1 MTRLENKVAIV
12 TGASSGIGRAIALRY
27 AHEGAK
33 VVCADLTLHPH
44 SEDAT
49 PTHEAIQQTG
59 GQAIFQ
65 QTDVSNTAQMQ
76 SLVQSAV
83 SAYGR
88 LDILANNAGIGTG
101 GREPS
106 ALHEADEELWDD
118 TMRVNSKSVFLGCK
132 YALVQMLQQD
142 PHPSGDRGW
151 IVNVSSIAS
160 LIAIE
165 GIGPYSASKGA
176 VSSLT
181 RQAALDYAPHR
192 IHINAICP
200 GFVRTPILLAAATD
214 PALAD
219 EYHRRHPFGGIGETE
234 YIAAMAVVL
243 ASDDARWMTGVVLP
257 VDGGYTV
264 R

>member
-33 VVCADLTLHPH
+33 VVCADLALHPR

-88 LDILANNAGIGTG
+88 LD
-101 GREPS
+101 
-106 ALHEADEELWDD
+106 
-118 TMRVNSKSVFLGCK
+118 M
-132 YALVQMLQQD
+132 
-142 PHPSGDRGW
+142 
-151 IVNVSSIAS
+151 
-160 LIAIE
+160 
-165 GIGPYSASKGA
+165 
-176 VSSLT
+176 
-181 RQAALDYAPHR
+181 
-192 IHINAICP
+192 
-200 GFVRTPILLAAATD
+200 
-214 PALAD
+214 
-219 EYHRRHPFGGIGETE
+219 
-234 YIAAMAVVL
+234 
-243 ASDDARWMTGVVLP
+243 
-257 VDGGYTV
+257 
-264 R
+264 